1 MATSPN
7 LFIEDAL
14 GVNRGLLMFSGELTV
29 DQVDSIFEATAAVPA
44 LAQTFATIRDI
55 EDPELKE
62 QLFAA
67 LQDDATQERLM
78 TAFREDPTLVDRMN
92 TVLARDPEEFK
103 RMLPQLTAPDADIA
117 AVLEGSTTAEEVAA
131 YTAQQPEQPAAADGL
146 GGFMDQLRGMFEGI
160 DMEQIGGNLL
170 QMMGSLL
177 VGLQNL
183 VMPLIGGIMNSLTS
197 LGGSDSVIAA
207 GNGHPD
213 TGPGAQAL
221 AMANAGNLTAVYDQE
236 GATRTPAPAQQP
248 PQQPRPEQEVQPGM
262 AGPQ

>member
-1 MATSPN
+1 M
-7 LFIEDAL
+7 L
-14 GVNRGLLMFSGELTV
+14 SGELTV

-131 YTAQQPEQPAAADGL
+131 YAARQAEQPAADGL

-183 VMPLIGGIMNSLTS
+183 VMPLIGGIMNSLSS
-197 LGGSDSVIAA
+197 LGTSGDLITE

-213 TGPGAQAL
+213 TGPGAQARTL
-221 AMANAGNLTAVYDQE
+221 VMNDGAVYNQD
-236 GATRTPAPAQQP
+236 GDRVATIHAPGSQLP
-248 PQQPRPEQEVQPGM
+248 PQQPDPADPNRTPGM
-262 AGPQ
+262 TAF